1 MKPLGLILF
10 CVGCFYNAQ
19 ATMSK
24 KLYISP
30 RESRW
35 SHWRDAL
42 EADPKHRPYIPNGTI
57 GKGVLLTAVALYDSN
72 FYNFTKITEEP
83 NEPNSVTNT
92 DHIGKP
98 VEQYFKEFFQKV
110 QDYFNNRSIMININV
125 EKVTQMDNL
134 TVYFEDTHVVDGRRT
149 LENITTY
156 GDGLAQ
162 ANNTIFYLFTWP
174 PDEGN
179 SRRLF
184 HEINTVPPHRTS
196 ISEIATNG
204 TFCSNSTSA
213 AFVRHKYNNY
223 NIWST
228 VKATLTTFGSP
239 HFIFFTEEDYHK
251 MNETFINPLQTINH
265 NKSITDLYA
274 RKATD

>member
-1 MKPLGLILF
+1 MLKLLCQKSYIFRQENQDGATGEMLLKLILST
-10 CVGCFYNAQ
+10 G
-19 ATMSK
+19 
-24 KLYISP
+24 
-30 RESRW
+30 
-35 SHWRDAL
+35 
-42 EADPKHRPYIPNGTI
+42 
-57 GKGVLLTAVALYDSN
+57 
-72 FYNFTKITEEP
+72 
-83 NEPNSVTNT
+83 
-92 DHIGKP
+92 
-98 VEQYFKEFFQKV
+98 
-110 QDYFNNRSIMININV
+110 
-125 EKVTQMDNL
+125 MDNL

-251 MNETFINPLQTINH
+251 MNETFMRCPKNNGQGGVSSSSQAPVPL
-265 NKSITDLYA
+265 A
-274 RKATD
+274 C